1 MKNIVVCSIVMLV
14 PCLGFAGNGHV
25 NRVIDVEVESTSV
38 DGLKSLS
45 VRDTVLRVDEI
56 DYMDRTRQLI
66 LSKHGESAND
76 WPIMVDTKS
85 KTATYFNRTTEKYTV
100 LKFSELQ

>member
-1 MKNIVVCSIVMLV
+1 MTARIMVYLLAVV
-14 PCLGFAGNGHV
+14 PCFAFAASGHLD
-25 NRVIDVEVESTSV
+25 RVIDVEVESISS

-45 VRDTVLRVDEI
+45 VRDTVLRVEEI
-56 DYMDRTRQLI
+56 DYMDRTRQFVI
-66 LSKHGESAND
+66 SKHGKKAED

-85 KTATYFNRTTEKYTV
+85 KTTTYLNRATGKYST